1 VIRRPT
7 SAEVGLVGQ
16 QQKASLESA
25 EWAKEIY
32 HGSTNEP
39 RACPG
44 TPCVRPHIARGGG
57 WARARR
63 PGAQPRAG
71 EARTLQSDG
80 RLEGYGRTGARRQR
94 RGRHPRGG
102 LLLRGDHGR
111 VRLCGLR
118 RDRQDRCC
126 DGLRGEGAGAA
137 SSAAPAAKTPLSGSS
152 TTAGDTWSTSGGQD
166 TSPPDDNAGA
176 RAHTP
181 LED

>member
-63 PGAQPRAG
+63 PGAQPRAAG
-71 EARTLQSDG
+71 YACAGCGGTGRIGAAMVCEVRGLGQHRPLLQLRKRPYPARPQPRAILG
-80 RLEGYGRTGARRQR
+80 R
-94 RGRHPRGG
+94 PRG
-102 LLLRGDHGR
+102 D
-111 VRLCGLR
+111 
-118 RDRQDRCC
+118 
-126 DGLRGEGAGAA
+126 
-137 SSAAPAAKTPLSGSS
+137 KTPHHRMIMQ
-152 TTAGDTWSTSGGQD
+152 GQE
-166 TSPPDDNAGA
+166 PILP
-176 RAHTP
+176 
-181 LED
+181 